1 MNLTVNQILYIT
13 VVSILF
19 LIFNILILVKDKIK
33 SFPVIMIFLSI
44 VVLFVL
50 ATLSTIKKN

>member
-1 MNLTVNQILYIT
+1 MSLSVNQILYIS
-13 VVSILF
+13 VVSVLF
-19 LIFNILILVKDKIK
+19 LIFNILIVVKDKIK
-33 SFPVIMIFLSI
+33 SFPIIMIFLSI